1 MEACT
6 MRSAHLNAMR
16 RSPQKNNRGVILI
29 IALIVLVA
37 MSLGGIA
44 IMRSVDS
51 TTLIAG
57 NLAFKQRAL
66 HASDTGVT
74 AALNWLLANK
84 ATLASDNTGV
94 GYYSSSPESFD
105 WANAASWTNKTVVGT
120 DAANNQVSYVIHRMC
135 TCANTAYNGTC
146 IATGLANQCGI
157 DNPSATSNPTPLE
170 GDTFR
175 VDGIVFSVPGSV
187 YYRVTVRTDGP
198 RNTSSFIQ
206 AMLTISI

>member
-1 MEACT
+1 
-6 MRSAHLNAMR
+6 MRTP
-16 RSPQKNNRGVILI
+16 RSYPMHRSSPKGNRGVILI

-84 ATLASDNTGV
+84 ATLANDNTSV
-94 GYYSSSPESFD
+94 GYYSSSPENFN
-105 WANAASWTNKTVVGT
+105 WANLASWSSKVIVGT

-146 IATGLANQCGI
+146 VATGLANQCGI
-157 DNPSATSNPTPLE
+157 DNPSATTNPAPLE